1 MSDRPVVV
9 IGGGPA
15 GSAAAYW
22 LARDGHQVIL
32 AEKKEHPRDKTCGDG
47 LTPRA
52 IYWLEQMG
60 FDFEVGRVPSDNGP
74 SVLRRRGALHRD
86 ALAGPFQIPQLGR
99 RDPAP

>member
-1 MSDRPVVV
+1 MRVSLRASDFEPLPLTTQNVDSLPVVGNLFLMSDRPVVV

-60 FDFEVGRVPSDNGP
+60 FDFKVAS
-74 SVLRRRGALHRD
+74 SIA
-86 ALAGPFQIPQLGR
+86 
-99 RDPAP
+99 